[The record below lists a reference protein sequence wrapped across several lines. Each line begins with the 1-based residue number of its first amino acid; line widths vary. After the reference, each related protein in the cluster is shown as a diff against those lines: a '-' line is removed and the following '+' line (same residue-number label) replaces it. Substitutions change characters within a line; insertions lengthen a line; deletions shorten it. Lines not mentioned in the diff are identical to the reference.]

1 MSENRTSLEIIAPSI
16 EEAVAQGL
24 EELGLPEESVDIEVL
39 DTGSKGLFGLGSR
52 QARVK
57 LSIKTDESD
66 QKKPAPVVPVIPM
79 PMPMPMPVA
88 GPVGEI
94 KPREPEPDLGDE
106 DPSLRIARQTVS
118 ELLQKMKV
126 KAKVTAR
133 YVEQEEPQSR
143 VSIWVDIRGEDLSF
157 LIGPKSETLIALQYI
172 ASLIVAKELD
182 RSIALTL
189 DVQGYR
195 ARREQQIRQ
204 IARRMAEQ
212 AIKTGRRQ
220 VLEPMPANERR
231 WVHIELRANPDVST
245 ESVGEDPRRKVTII
259 PNPAKKVRLTDIICR
274 LLDQDGM
281 RW

>member
-1 MSENRTSLEIIAPSI
+1 MSENRTSLEIIAPSV
-16 EEAVAQGL
+16 EEAIANGL
-24 EELGLPEESVDIEVL
+24 EELGLPEEAVDIEVL

-57 LSIKTDESD
+57 LSIKTGEPGE
-66 QKKPAPVVPVIPM
+66 KKSAPVSPVVPM

-94 KPREPEPDLGDE
+94 KPHEPEPDLSDE

-118 ELLQKMKV
+118 ELLEKMKV
-126 KAKVTAR
+126 KAKVTAQF
-133 YVEQEEPQSR
+133 VEQEEPQSR
-143 VSIWVDIRGEDLSF
+143 MSIWVDIRGEDLSF

-172 ASLIVAKELD
+172 ASLIVTKELD
-182 RSIALTL
+182 RSIGLTL

-204 IARRMAEQ
+204 LARKMADQ

-220 VLEPMPANERR
+220 ILEPMPANERR
-231 WVHIELRANPDVST
+231 WVHMELRANPDVKT
-245 ESVGEDPRRKVTII
+245 ESIGEDPRRKVTII
-259 PNPAKKVRLTDIICR
+259 LQTWFEKI
-274 LLDQDGM
+274 
-281 RW
+281 

>member
-24 EELGLPEESVDIEVL
+24 EELGLTEEAVDIEVL

-57 LSIKTDESD
+57 LSIKSAESE
-66 QKKPAPVVPVIPM
+66 QKKTSQVSPVV

-106 DPSLRIARQTVS
+106 DPALRIARETVS
-118 ELLQKMKV
+118 ELLQRMKV
-126 KAKVTAR
+126 KAKVTSHF
-133 YVEQEEPQSR
+133 VEQEEPQSR

-157 LIGPKSETLIALQYI
+157 LIGPKSETLSALQYI
-172 ASLIVAKELD
+172 SSLIVAKELD

-204 IARRMAEQ
+204 LARKMADQ

-220 VLEPMPANERR
+220 ILEPMPANERR
-231 WVHIELRANPDVST
+231 WIHMELRANPDVST
-245 ESVGEDPRRKVTII
+245 ESIGEDPRRKVTII
-259 PNPAKKVRLTDIICR
+259 PNPAKKA
-274 LLDQDGM
+274 G
-281 RW
+281 

>member
-1 MSENRTSLEIIAPSI
+1 MSDNRTSLEIIAPSV
-16 EEAVAQGL
+16 EEAVANGL
-24 EELGLPEESVDIEVL
+24 EELGLPEEAVDVEVL
-39 DTGSKGLFGLGSR
+39 DVGSKGLFGLGSR

-57 LSIKTDESD
+57 LSVKTGEPGE
-66 QKKPAPVVPVIPM
+66 KKSPTNVVSPV
-79 PMPMPMPVA
+79 MPMPMPVA

-118 ELLQKMKV
+118 ELLLKMKV

-143 VSIWVDIRGEDLSF
+143 ISIWVDIRGEDLSF

-172 ASLIVAKELD
+172 SSQIIAKELD

-204 IARRMAEQ
+204 LARRMADQ

-231 WVHIELRANPDVST
+231 WVHMELRANPDVST
-245 ESVGEDPRRKVTII
+245 ESIGEDPRRKVTIN
-259 PNPAKKVRLTDIICR
+259 PTPAKKA
-274 LLDQDGM
+274 G
-281 RW
+281 